1 MATNSC
7 VQMADSVGMVP
18 VLIELSDPSEG
29 ASKFM
34 EKADRILNSGISA
47 SRWWIDRRVNGFQ
60 PNPLN
65 ECGVLVAWISADQI
79 PLFLSPDTL
88 QALGVKSLEVGN
100 SFDVHTFVHPSDCP
114 EFPQDSSHVDD
125 TLARETARVT
135 RPVVGIIDDGI
146 AFAHRRFR
154 RQISGT
160 SGPEWIPRIE
170 WFWDQGQTSFDSTQQ
185 GEVPYGVEWAGA
197 RAVGTGIGN
206 LTELF
211 RMCTHAGLI
220 DEDEIYRITH
230 QTQVRHRARH
240 GTHVLDLAAGAEPK
254 DPDSPAIVAVQL
266 AEEIAAN
273 PDNPAVQWNILE
285 GLAYIIW
292 RAHCI
297 PRQPDT
303 SPPPIVVN
311 LSYGVYDGPH
321 DGSLFL
327 ERAMDKIVSAC
338 ERFSPVAIVLAAGNH
353 SLARCRA
360 RVGPID
366 PGSTAELIWRIPPD
380 SDRPALAE
388 FWTSSVNSLE
398 FDVIAPDGRLYR
410 GSGQFEAQGSEVCF
424 SHDTGYGGFR
434 FRTLVRVSPTSRA
447 WANDVTV
454 PSGAWLVRI
463 RNKSAFATK
472 IEAWIRRSDT
482 PFGMRGNSRQ
492 SHFLDCH
499 YEAFD
504 SAGRLL
510 ETDGAN
516 PNASVLRSGTLSGFA
531 TGKRTV
537 VVGASYRSTRGN
549 QVPTPYTCQGLENGR
564 KPNLIAPGDRSRA
577 RPGMLAAGTR
587 TGSVVALNG
596 TSVASPA
603 VVRCLVTALSG
614 GEFESIESAL
624 LSITEPLNDHQPDL
638 IRTGGRVISDR
649 LLSSLG
655 LR

>member
-1 MATNSC
+1 MP
-7 VQMADSVGMVP
+7 DSVGMVP

-34 EKADRILNSGISA
+34 EKADRMLNSGISA
-47 SRWWIDRRVNGFQ
+47 SRWWIDRKINSFQ

-65 ECGVLVAWISADQI
+65 ECGVLVAWITTEKI
-79 PLFLSPDTL
+79 PFFLLPDTL
-88 QALGVKSLEVGN
+88 QKLGVQNLEVCT
-100 SFDVHTFVHPSDCP
+100 SFHVHTFVHPSGRP
-114 EFPQDSSHVDD
+114 EYPQVSRDMDD
-125 TLARETARVT
+125 TVARETAGVK

-154 RQISGT
+154 RQISSTEG
-160 SGPEWIPRIE
+160 SEWVPRIE

-185 GEVPYGVEWAGA
+185 GAVPYGVEWTGA
-197 RAVGTGIGN
+197 RTIDAGIGS

-211 RMCTHAGLI
+211 RRCTHAGII
-220 DEDEIYRITH
+220 DEDEIYRITR

-266 AEEIAAN
+266 PEGIAAN
-273 PDNPAVQWNILE
+273 PGNPAIQWNILE

-297 PRQPDT
+297 TRQPDT

-327 ERAMDKIVSAC
+327 ERAMDKIVSVC
-338 ERFSPVAIVLAAGNH
+338 ERFSSVAIVLAAGNH

-360 RVGPID
+360 RIGPID
-366 PGSTAELIWRIPPD
+366 PGSTAELAWKIPPD
-380 SDRPALAE
+380 SDRPAFAE
-388 FWTSSVNSLE
+388 FWTSSANSLE

-410 GSGQFEAQGSEVCF
+410 GSGQDEAPGSEVCF
-424 SHDTGYGGFR
+424 SHDMGYDGSR
-434 FRTLVRVSPTSRA
+434 FRSLIRVNTTSRS
-447 WANDVTV
+447 WTNDVTV
-454 PSGAWLVRI
+454 RSGAWLVRI
-463 RNKSAFATK
+463 TNKSATATQ

-492 SHFLDCH
+492 SHFLDGH

-510 ETDGAN
+510 ETDGGN
-516 PNASVLRSGTLSGFA
+516 PKASVLRSGTLSGFA

-603 VVRCLVTALSG
+603 VVRCLVTALSS
-614 GEFESIESAL
+614 GEFESTESAL
-624 LSITEPLNDHQPDL
+624 HSITEPLNDHHPDL
-638 IRTGGRVISDR
+638 IRTGGRVISGR
-649 LLSSLG
+649 LLSSPG